1 VSKIG
6 RNDLCPCG
14 SGKKYKKCC
23 ESLNENRERRS
34 SLALS
39 SKTLHEKN
47 TALLGAM
54 VDIFGINRPWEKVK
68 DGMSDAR
75 IREFYTFIAD
85 LWPLDTDPQSILPEP
100 SSSLRALYL
109 GENEPEVMVENVFRF
124 CLYSDQILMVNPFDN
139 PNVMAEQ
146 YNPIHHPGEW
156 RIQTLRL
163 VFHLV
168 LLSPWIAAG
177 LVILIP
183 DPGDFNRALRVR
195 TWDLASERLKN
206 NKPGKGDIDES
217 IIKHRARETFL
228 MSPRDYLERMTRE
241 TNPGISDE
249 EVRRVVD
256 SIETERANNPL
267 LPNQT
272 LDKMPGQYTVGRMGA
287 NLEMGMYI
295 CHATGAFPYTNVKFR
310 WKEILGARQDLGAT
324 AQVWSPLTNAFQKLD
339 FKFLD
344 HVDSKFACS
353 IRQDGRLEG
362 LRSYL
367 RKLWNAVGG
376 NPDPASSET
385 LARDFSDELTQS
397 FNEAKSEWDAID
409 RDLLKWGI
417 PKIGG
422 VVAGSG
428 LVTGHFSPAFAA
440 GGFVVAG
447 VSEIIQA
454 EMKRREFRKRVP
466 MSVFID
472 LERRKG

>member
-6 RNDLCPCG
+6 RNDPCTCG
-14 SGKKYKKCC
+14 SDRKYKKCC
-23 ESLNENRERRS
+23 ETLDKNRAER
-34 SLALS
+34 LTAALS

-47 TALLGAM
+47 VALLGAM
-54 VDIFGINRPWEKVK
+54 ADIFDINRPWEKVK

-109 GENEPEVMVENVFRF
+109 GETEPEVMVQNVFRF
-124 CLYSDQILMVNPFDN
+124 CLYSDEILMLNPFEN

-163 VFHLV
+163 VFHLI
-168 LLSPWIAAG
+168 LLAPWIAAG
-177 LVILIP
+177 LVTLIP

-195 TWDLASERLKN
+195 TWDLASERLKGH
-206 NKPGKGDIDES
+206 KPSQSDIDES
-217 IIKHRARETFL
+217 IAKQRTRETFL
-228 MSPRDYLERMTRE
+228 MSPRDYLERVTRE
-241 TNPGISDE
+241 TNPDISDE

-256 SIETERANNPL
+256 LIEAERASHPL

-272 LDKMPGQYTVGRMGA
+272 LDRMPGQMMAVRMGG
-287 NLEMGMYI
+287 NLEMGLYI
-295 CHATGAFPYTNVKFR
+295 CHATGAFPYTNVRFR
-310 WKEILGARQDLGAT
+310 WKEILEARRGLGAA

-344 HVDSKFACS
+344 KVDSKFACS

-397 FNEAKSEWDAID
+397 FNEAKSEWDSID

-422 VVAGSG
+422 AVAGGG
-428 LVTGHFSPAFAA
+428 LVTGHFSPALAA
-440 GGFVVAG
+440 SGFVVAG
-447 VSEIIQA
+447 LNEIIQA

-472 LERRKG
+472 LERKKG